1 MKLGLSLALCL
12 TLCLPG
18 MASSG
23 KTSGERRGWEKD
35 PRDPWWGD
43 AGSKGPGGPSTS
55 GGKQALDLGRGPSV
69 VTIPSQESLGPDLP
83 DVYVHF
89 LIFFA

>member
-1 MKLGLSLALCL
+1 MKLSLSLALCL

-23 KTSGERRGWEKD
+23 KTLGEQRGWEKD
-35 PRDPWWGD
+35 PPEWGD

-83 DVYVHF
+83 DVYLTSSLHF
-89 LIFFA
+89 